1 MILRVIA
8 TAIAVLAALTVLA
21 GTFWPISPLQ
31 EIRTILLQ
39 WAMILGCFAFTL
51 AFLNLLR
58 ANLKRLQRK
67 GRGRIPSLIIV
78 LFALGTTGLILWEL
92 FTVDQIGIWGQNVMR
107 AVLVPGESAL
117 LALTAVTLLAAGVR
131 ALRNRRT
138 FSSLLFMLVVVL
150 MLVRAVPVPVV
161 GDISNWIE
169 RVLATAGM
177 RGLLLGVALGSIIAG
192 LRAIFVTR
200 PYVDE

>member
-1 MILRVIA
+1 
-8 TAIAVLAALTVLA
+8 
-21 GTFWPISPLQ
+21 
-31 EIRTILLQ
+31 
-39 WAMILGCFAFTL
+39 
-51 AFLNLLR
+51 
-58 ANLKRLQRK
+58 
-67 GRGRIPSLIIV
+67 
-78 LFALGTTGLILWEL
+78 LILWEL

>member
-1 MILRVIA
+1 
-8 TAIAVLAALTVLA
+8 
-21 GTFWPISPLQ
+21 
-31 EIRTILLQ
+31 
-39 WAMILGCFAFTL
+39 MILGCFAFTL

-78 LFALGTTGLILWEL
+78 LFALGTAGLILWEL
-92 FTVDQIGIWGQNVMR
+92 FTVGQIGIWGQNVMR

-131 ALRNRRT
+131 AVRNRRT
-138 FSSLLFMLVVVL
+138 VSSLLFMLVVVL
-150 MLVRAVPVPVV
+150 MLIRAAPLPIV

-177 RGLLLGVALGSIIAG
+177 RGLLLGVALGSVIAG